1 MSGFDTQS
9 MHMTAATIA
18 FWRKPMS
25 VAELSILNARISCAP
40 AQIFRNLAVVPL
52 IDPST
57 GPARYLTLDEAL
69 ARGQTEITEVSEAG
83 SVPQLRLL
91 NRGSDRVF
99 LLDGEELVGAKQNR
113 ILNLSILVPAQ
124 TDLDIPVSCVE
135 QGRWS
140 WRSRRFSG
148 SERVIFSKL
157 RRSNAEFVSA
167 NLKAHGRRDGDQG
180 DVWDRISDKA
190 RRMSVHSDTGAASA
204 LYERYQQDLD
214 EFVSEISTISG
225 QVGAAF
231 LVNGRF
237 AGLDV
242 LAGPD
247 FLARLLP
254 KLVRSYALDAVDD
267 GETGSSGPATVSD
280 GVHAVQAAIEA
291 IAGMTATR
299 LPATGCGQDG
309 RQRQAVR
316 RPLPAEDRSWSA
328 MAIYRS
334 FPFDSRA
341 GGAPD
346 PAQFSDRS
354 GT

>member
-1 MSGFDTQS
+1 
-9 MHMTAATIA
+9 
-18 FWRKPMS
+18 MS
-25 VAELSILNARISCAP
+25 VAELSALNARISCAP
-40 AQIFRNLAVVPL
+40 AQTFRNLAVVPL
-52 IDPST
+52 IDRSA
-57 GPARYLTLDEAL
+57 GPAKYLTLDEAL
-69 ARGQTEITEVSEAG
+69 ARGRTEITEVSEAG

-140 WRSRRFSG
+140 WRGRSFSG

-180 DVWDRISDKA
+180 DVWHRISDKA

-214 EFVSEISTISG
+214 EFVSEIGAIPG

-247 FLARLLP
+247 LLARLLP

-267 GETGSSGPATVSD
+267 EEVGFGNAFVAAD
-280 GVHAVQAAIEA
+280 AVKFVQQVLEAIER
-291 IAGMTATR
+291 MTADSHPAIGRGRDLR
-299 LPATGCGQDG
+299 LKGGG
-309 RQRQAVR
+309 LV
-316 RPLPAEDRSWSA
+316 
-328 MAIYRS
+328 
-334 FPFDSRA
+334 
-341 GGAPD
+341 GGALVED
-346 PAQFSDRS
+346 GAVVHLGIWAATYR
-354 GT
+354 